1 MTFKQS
7 KQYALR
13 WEVTLLMVA
22 LLSTEVLFS
31 TDMLFAQ
38 TTDST
43 SSDARLSNDA
53 RLKATSKKKKKSLS
67 SDELE
72 GLIQELAKRLKETK
86 EREAEEQEQKRK
98 EVQERISKIQKE
110 LEAAQQELSELSGAD
125 AQSSAPPPSSAP
137 QAFSSSVSVP
147 SPVAPPTQTII
158 PTLETEPNPNPTA
171 YPTQSQDRYR
181 PRVRRQ
187 DVYSPPSDATPTLP
201 MLTNQEP
208 PPQELSSHAYVEVG
222 VLQSEATS
230 MSISQDKLSTL
241 TALAE
246 GNNIGNY
253 QTGYGMTMIDGAN
266 YYTMTLAP
274 EVQFEHWAFGL
285 DASIRLDEQGNL
297 RKEDWQNFD
306 ALVRKIRYVRYSSDL
321 QGLFGQTRAGKEGK
335 VFIRLGQLE
344 NITLGDGSLV
354 RNYRNNASYDGRK
367 VGAEFKVMT
376 SDWRIE
382 GFASN
387 VSRAE
392 IFGARAEL
400 YEKEQNAVI
409 LKDLRIG
416 VTGAIDVAREARFF
430 ANPLDTLVQN
440 RGDFSEA
447 NAGNSAPVGVVGADI
462 RASLWKARGTL
473 LNATA
478 EYAKVLQNQSP
489 DGGGVGG
496 AVGVELFTQNEQGVE
511 LALTAKHL
519 YIGERYE
526 PLYFNGFYEEERFRS
541 VETEGGQRIQTKA
554 NRVANRRSER
564 NQILLSARISWR
576 NTFSGTAHAQ
586 ELFMEGSLVRGY
598 ETNEGQA
605 YLGAGVSELVKGVSA
620 YIRFYKRLTQ
630 DEQWF
635 VLDNNTQI
643 RAEVTARLSERL
655 IVGALYDWTFS
666 PVFNPDGRSVASF
679 SPQRRFEP
687 KVNFNFSF

>member
-1 MTFKQS
+1 
-7 KQYALR
+7 
-13 WEVTLLMVA
+13 
-22 LLSTEVLFS
+22 
-31 TDMLFAQ
+31 
-38 TTDST
+38 
-43 SSDARLSNDA
+43 
-53 RLKATSKKKKKSLS
+53 
-67 SDELE
+67 
-72 GLIQELAKRLKETK
+72 
-86 EREAEEQEQKRK
+86 
-98 EVQERISKIQKE
+98 
-110 LEAAQQELSELSGAD
+110 
-125 AQSSAPPPSSAP
+125 
-137 QAFSSSVSVP
+137 
-147 SPVAPPTQTII
+147 
-158 PTLETEPNPNPTA
+158 
-171 YPTQSQDRYR
+171 
-181 PRVRRQ
+181 
-187 DVYSPPSDATPTLP
+187 
-201 MLTNQEP
+201 
-208 PPQELSSHAYVEVG
+208 
-222 VLQSEATS
+222 

-246 GNNIGNY
+246 GNNTGNY

-306 ALVRKIRYVRYSSDL
+306 ALMRKVRYIRYSSDL
-321 QGLFGQTRAGKEGK
+321 QGLFGQTSAGKEGK

-400 YEKEQNAVI
+400 YEKEQTAVL

-416 VTGAIDVAREARFF
+416 VTGAIDVSREARFF
-430 ANPLDTLVQN
+430 ANPMPSSAGLDTLQN

-447 NAGNSAPVGVVGADI
+447 NALGSAPVGVIGADI
-462 RASLWKARGTL
+462 RASIWKERGTL
-473 LNATA
+473 VNATV

-519 YIGERYE
+519 YVGERYE

-541 VETEGGQRIQTKA
+541 VETEGGRRIQTKA

-564 NQILLSARISWR
+564 NQMLLSARISWR

-598 ETNEGQA
+598 EQANEGQA
-605 YLGAGVSELVKGVSA
+605 YLGAGISEFVKGISG

-630 DEQWF
+630 DSQWF

-643 RAEVTARLSERL
+643 RAEVTARFSERM

-666 PVFNPDGRSVASF
+666 PVFNPDGRRVASF